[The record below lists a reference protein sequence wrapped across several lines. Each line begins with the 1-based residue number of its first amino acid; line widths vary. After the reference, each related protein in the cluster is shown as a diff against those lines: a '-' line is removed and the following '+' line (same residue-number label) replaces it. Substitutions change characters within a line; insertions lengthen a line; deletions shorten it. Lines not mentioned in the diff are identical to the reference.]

1 MASGNRVVIV
11 NPVTLEDISPAIE
24 ETQQEIL
31 AELQESIAKNSLS
44 FGTKRVTMNGS
55 GVGVGPDQPCRTCV
69 VSHTNT
75 TTYVGSTEEGTPD
88 ALSFLLPTDT
98 YLEIPVRNLNKLSF
112 FGTAAEFVHIL
123 WRD

>member
-1 MASGNRVVIV
+1 MDRVTIV
-11 NPVTLEDISPAIE
+11 NPRTDTDLHPNE
-24 ETQQEIL
+24 EGTQQEIL
-31 AELQESIAKNSLS
+31 AEAKESIAKNSLNW
-44 FGTKRVTMNGS
+44 GTVRVTLQGD

-112 FGTAAEFVHIL
+112 FGTAAEYVHIM